1 MLTDKN
7 NDDGDID
14 DSNDDYVMIIMMIIG
29 MIMMSDND
37 SDHSGSRVSRL
48 RAGQQDHGGRRQGP
62 SAGGRA
68 KVEHRKYFIVK
79 RENISVT
86 KHKIIAGTVCWEC
99 PGWSGGFTCLLLL
112 LTTSVMT
119 SEA

>member
-1 MLTDKN
+1 MTDKN
-7 NDDGDID
+7 NDDSYID
-14 DSNDDYVMIIMMIIG
+14 DSNDDDVMIIMMIIG

-37 SDHSGSRVSRL
+37 SDHSGSGVRRM

-79 RENISVT
+79 RKKISLP
-86 KHKIIAGTVCWEC
+86 KHEIIAGTVCWEC
-99 PGWSGGFTCLLLL
+99 PGWSGGFTCLLLSP
-112 LTTSVMT
+112 TTSVMT
-119 SEA
+119 SEFE

>member
-1 MLTDKN
+1 MMISD
-7 NDDGDID
+7 
-14 DSNDDYVMIIMMIIG
+14 DDYDDQR

-37 SDHSGSRVSRL
+37 SDHSGSGVSGL

-68 KVEHRKYFIVK
+68 KVECRKYFIVK
-79 RENISVT
+79 RENISLP

-112 LTTSVMT
+112 PTTSVMT
-119 SEA
+119 GQTEI